1 MIKEYGGKEKY
12 ASKQA
17 MKKHESKESASK
29 EKGEMGYPSAQKEF
43 DAAMQKEWES
53 RKPGAPGKTKPE
65 TKKEA
70 EARESG
76 KLAAAAR
83 RARINK

>member
-43 DAAMQKEWES
+43 DAAMQKQWES
-53 RKPGAPGKTKPE
+53 RKPGDVAKPAA
-65 TKKEA
+65 K
-70 EARESG
+70 G
-76 KLAAAAR
+76 KLAEAAR
-83 RARINK
+83 RAKINK